1 MLTKEISR
9 GIRLSLM
16 VAVLAIASAINTI
29 SRAQETSSPFFEDV
43 VIGQKF
49 SPDPLIVRGVSGGSI
64 PGREIAGR
72 RETPTGTC
80 TGYFDED
87 PDHTIELTSKFDYLK
102 IEVRSPEDTT
112 LIIKG
117 PGGSWCNDDF
127 DGKNPGMIGE
137 WLPGTYYVWIGSFKK
152 DRYFP
157 YTLRITEIK

>member
-1 MLTKEISR
+1 MIAALAISQ
-9 GIRLSLM
+9 RLD
-16 VAVLAIASAINTI
+16 APRIASAINTI
-29 SRAQETSSPFFEDV
+29 SRAQETSPPFFEDV
-43 VIGQKF
+43 VIDQNF
-49 SPDPLIVRGVSGGSI
+49 SPDPFIVRGMSGGSV
-64 PGREIAGR
+64 PGREIARR

-80 TGYFDED
+80 TGYFDEE

-112 LIIKG
+112 LIIRG

-157 YTLRITEIK
+157 YTLRITQIK